1 MGVGV
6 VTNSSSKEIAANRK
20 ARSRSPAKDKR
31 DIEIFKA
38 WVAGETQESLAERY
52 GLTQQAVSAVINRLR
67 GRATQEQKAE
77 FIAREIAKLL
87 ELSQMGMA
95 VARSRA
101 VPKTHSG
108 EVVRDERGN
117 VVRDHSGRLEGGRF
131 AIEAGRELRKLLGL
145 DAATKAQ
152 VETVVRY
159 ILEGVPEDED
169 V

>member
-1 MGVGV
+1 MAKGKD
-6 VTNSSSKEIAANRK
+6 SKEVAEVKRAAAKYTRGPRK
-20 ARSRSPAKDKR
+20 LER
-31 DIEIFKA
+31 DQEIFKA
-38 WVAGETQESLAERY
+38 WVAGESQQSIADRYDITQA
-52 GLTQQAVSAVINRLR
+52 AVSQAINRLR
-67 GRATQEQKAE
+67 GYSTQEQKAE

-117 VVRDHSGRLEGGRF
+117 VIRDHSGRLEGGRF